1 MRIGLVPLALAF
13 IALWGVPAGRG
24 GVADE
29 SRENRMPPGRVVGR
43 SAGAYDIVIR
53 GGRVMDPASGLDAV
67 RDIGIRGK
75 QIAAVSKT
83 RLKGRTEID
92 ATGLVVA
99 PGFVDLHSHG
109 QDEENYR
116 LKAMDGVTT
125 ALELEVGVSPVG
137 SWYARRRGKAIVNY
151 GAAVGHIPI
160 RMAMMKD
167 SGGLLPRDEAVR
179 RRATPA
185 EMDGMLGELSRGV
198 DDGALGI
205 GLGINYTAAATREE
219 ILSIFRLAAQ
229 RKVPLYV
236 HLRFAGAQDP
246 GSFATAMQEVIADA
260 AVTGASLHVVHLTSV
275 AMRQAPLGLE
285 MIDGARK
292 RGIDITTEMYPYPAS
307 NTDLASALFDDGWQQ
322 RLGIG
327 FGDLQWAATGE
338 RLTAASFARYR
349 KQGGSVIVYNIPEEV
364 VRETIVNPMV
374 MIASDGGLHDGVGHP
389 RSAGCYARVLG
400 KYVRE
405 EKQLTLMDALRK
417 MTAMPAD
424 RLGLVS
430 KGRIRTGSDADIA
443 VFDPRRVTDRA
454 TFQKPSLP
462 SEGFRY
468 VLVNGVFVVR
478 DGQLLEGV
486 MPGTGIRR

>member
-1 MRIGLVPLALAF
+1 MRPVPLLLLPMLAALP
-13 IALWGVPAGRG
+13 L
-24 GVADE
+24 
-29 SRENRMPPGRVVGR
+29 PGQTYDVVL
-43 SAGAYDIVIR
+43 R

-75 QIAAVSKT
+75 QIRAISKT
-83 RLKGRTEID
+83 RLKGQTEID

-99 PGFVDLHSHG
+99 PGFIDLHSHG
-109 QDEENYR
+109 QDDENYR

-137 SWYARRRGKAIVNY
+137 SWYAARRGKAMVNF
-151 GAAVGHIPI
+151 GATVGHIPI
-160 RMAMMKD
+160 RMAIMKD
-167 SGGLLPRDEAVR
+167 SGSFLPRDEAVR

-185 EMDGMLGELSRGV
+185 ETDAMLGQLSKGL

-205 GLGINYTAAATREE
+205 GLGVNYTAAATREE
-219 ILSIFRLAAQ
+219 ILSVFRLAAQ
-229 RKVPLYV
+229 RKVPIYV
-236 HLRFAGAQDP
+236 HIRFAGAQDP

-285 MIDGARK
+285 MIEGARK
-292 RGIDITTEMYPYPAS
+292 RGVDVTTEMYPYPAS
-307 NTDLASALFDDGWQQ
+307 NTDLASALFDDGWQE

-338 RLTAASFARYR
+338 RLTAASFAKYR
-349 KQGGSVIVYNIPEEV
+349 KQGGSVIVFNIPEEV
-364 VRETIVNPMV
+364 VRGTIVNPMV
-374 MIASDGGLHDGVGHP
+374 MIASDGGLRNGVGHP
-389 RSAGCYARVLG
+389 RSAGSYARVLG
-400 KYVRE
+400 KYVRD

-417 MTAMPAD
+417 MTVMPAD
-424 RLGLVS
+424 RLGLAN
-430 KGRIRTGSDADIA
+430 KGRLARGGDADIA
-443 VFDPRRVTDRA
+443 VFDPQRVNDRA

-478 DGQLLEGV
+478 DGRLVEGA
-486 MPGTGIRR
+486 MPGTAVRR